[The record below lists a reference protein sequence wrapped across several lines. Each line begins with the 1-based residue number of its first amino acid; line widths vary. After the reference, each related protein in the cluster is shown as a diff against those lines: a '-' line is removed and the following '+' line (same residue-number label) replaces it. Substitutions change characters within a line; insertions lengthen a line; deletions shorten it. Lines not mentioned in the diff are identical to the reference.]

1 MTKKTL
7 DDYVKKGTEL
17 EISKQNS
24 DGQIVVKELRE
35 IAEITDYEDEKRK
48 MGFISRTK
56 LTQAKSRHLLDVA
69 KIEYSKR
76 LEAVKVFM
84 NAQGKVASARID
96 SALNIELK
104 RIDKELLEH
113 LAEIGIGNFET
124 RNKLQIKLAESTQQL
139 FDDIQN
145 SDLADFLKTD
155 LVNKLIDE
163 RKSLADEIS
172 ETTKC

>member
-7 DDYVKKGTEL
+7 DDYVKKGNEL
-17 EISKQNS
+17 KLAQPQTA
-24 DGQIVVKELRE
+24 GQIAVKELNE

-48 MGFISRTK
+48 MGFISRTQ
-56 LTQAKSRHLLDVA
+56 LSQAKSRHLLDVA

-76 LEAVKVFM
+76 LEVVKKYM
-84 NAQGKVASARID
+84 TAQGKIATSKID

-113 LAEIGIGNFET
+113 LAEIGIGNNET
-124 RNKLQIKLAESTQQL
+124 RQKLQFRLADSTQKL
-139 FDDIQN
+139 FDEIQN
-145 SDLADFLKTD
+145 SDLADFLKED
-155 LVNKLIDE
+155 LVKRLIDE
-163 RKSLADEIS
+163 RKVLADEIS